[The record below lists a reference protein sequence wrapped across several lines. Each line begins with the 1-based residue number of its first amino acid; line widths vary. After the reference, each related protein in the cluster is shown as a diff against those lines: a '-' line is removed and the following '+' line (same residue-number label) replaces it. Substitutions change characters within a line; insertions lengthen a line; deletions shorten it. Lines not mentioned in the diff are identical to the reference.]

1 VSITVT
7 ATRNATDG
15 SVSSPHPAPETGLAA
30 RFERDVTPLLDR
42 LYARAMRLTRNKQ
55 DAEDLVQETMSH
67 AYAGFHSFRDGTNH
81 TAWLFQILRNIW
93 TNEHRKK
100 KRRPAEVSI
109 DHLTD
114 QRLTRNALRANN
126 AMRSA
131 EGTALESLP
140 DMEIK
145 NALLALREASRMV
158 VYYADVEGFSY
169 KEIASIMNTPVGTV
183 MSRLHRGR
191 RQLRSALVMH
201 ANQTLPVHT
210 HRDTALRPRTVF
222 GAPDLLVDNT

>member
-7 ATRNATDG
+7 ATRNATDR
-15 SVSSPHPAPETGLAA
+15 SVSSPHPAPETELAA

-81 TAWLFQILRNIW
+81 TAWLFQILHNTWI
-93 TNEHRKK
+93 TEHRKK

-114 QRLTRNALRANN
+114 QQLARNALRANN

-145 NALLALREASRMV
+145 NAFLALREASRN
-158 VYYADVEGFSY
+158 G
-169 KEIASIMNTPVGTV
+169 
-183 MSRLHRGR
+183 RLLRRRGR
-191 RQLRSALVMH
+191 LVLQGDCQHHEYSGRHSDVAAASRATTVTVGPSH
-201 ANQTLPVHT
+201 ACQPKHITGPY
-210 HRDTALRPRTVF
+210 P
-222 GAPDLLVDNT
+222 P